1 MRIIK
6 KTVLYGLIILL
17 SVSTRA
23 PCYAAGTNWGLGY
36 PNPGQMP
43 NGPAGRE
50 SLLEH
55 DAYFVGDGSEK
66 VIYLT
71 FDAGY
76 ENGCTAP
83 ILDALKKANVP
94 AAFFLVGTYIRD
106 NPELV
111 ARMAAE
117 GHLVANHT
125 MSHPD
130 MSAISNLESFKK
142 ELSGTEDFYKQLTG
156 RDMPKFYRPPRGVY
170 SETNLKMA
178 KELGYKT
185 IFWSL
190 AYVDWHTDK
199 QPGRDEAFAKL
210 LPRAHPGMVLLLHS
224 TSKTNAEMMEEL
236 IAKYRGMGYVFKA
249 LDHLTA

>member
-6 KTVLYGLIILL
+6 KTVLYGLIMLL
-17 SVSTRA
+17 TVSVRA
-23 PCYAAGTNWGLGY
+23 PCNASGTNWGLGY

-43 NGPAGRE
+43 KGPAGRE
-50 SLLEH
+50 ALLEH
-55 DAYFVGDGSEK
+55 DAYFVGDGREK
-66 VIYLT
+66 IVYLT

-117 GHLVANHT
+117 GHIVANHT

-130 MSAISNLESFKK
+130 MSAISNLESFQK
-142 ELSGTEDFYKQLTG
+142 ELAGTENFYKQLTG
-156 RDMPKFYRPPRGVY
+156 QDMPKFYRPPRGMY
-170 SETNLKMA
+170 SEANLKMA

-190 AYVDWHTDK
+190 AYVDWHADR
-199 QPGRDEAFAKL
+199 QPSRDEAFAKL

-224 TSKTNAEMMEEL
+224 TSKTNAEIMEEL
-236 IAKYRGMGYVFKA
+236 IVKYREMGYVFKT